1 MTDPDRPFL
10 LVVNPHAGAGRAGAR
25 LPKLA
30 AALRAEGGRFD
41 VARTQGPDHA
51 GELVRDALRA
61 GVPGVA
67 VVGGDGTVNEAL
79 NGFFDAQ
86 CEPVAPD
93 AWLAPLPCGTGG
105 DFRRTLGVSRRTDAM
120 AARMMAARVRS
131 IDVGLLRYHARD
143 DSRAHRFFLNIASFG
158 IGGLVDELVND
169 TPKWMGGT
177 PAFLLGTLR
186 AMRRYRNQRVRI
198 RLDDGAARETRVL
211 NCAVA
216 NGQYFGG
223 GMHIAP
229 KARIDDGAFD
239 VVGLEPTSLVQQ
251 TRLTPHLYRGTLL
264 DKPGVTWTRARRVH
278 AEPVEPGEAVLLDVD
293 GEAPGRLPAVFEM
306 RPAALRLRG

>member
-25 LPKLA
+25 LPELA
-30 AALRAEGGRFD
+30 SALHADGGRFD
-41 VARTQGPDHA
+41 VARTAGPGHA
-51 GELVRDALRA
+51 SELVREALRA
-61 GVPGVA
+61 GTPGVA
-67 VVGGDGTVNEAL
+67 VVGGDGTVNEAV
-79 NGFFDAQ
+79 NGFFDDR
-86 CEPVAPD
+86 CEPVAPE

-105 DFRRTLGVSRRTDAM
+105 DFRRTLGISRRTRTM
-120 AARMMAARVRS
+120 AARMMAARPRPV
-131 IDVGLLRYHARD
+131 DVGLLRYHGHDGR
-143 DSRAHRFFLNIASFG
+143 RAHRFFLNIASFG

-169 TPKWMGGT
+169 APKWMGGT

-229 KARIDDGAFD
+229 QARIDDGAFD
-239 VVGLEPTSLVQQ
+239 VVGLETTSFAQQ

-264 DKPGVTWTRARRVH
+264 GKPGVTWRRAQRVH
-278 AEPVEPGEAVLLDVD
+278 AEPVEPGESVLLDVD